1 MMFFKMAEEHTTLIE
16 EKLTQLLRTIFQ
28 EEFKKQEVHRT
39 NIISSNF
46 KVTMEKNQE
55 IARAWMDHEGNQSNG
70 TRNLKNVNLVPKGV
84 QRILSSHKLSP
95 KYNEQ

>member
-28 EEFKKQEVHRT
+28 EDFKKQEVHRT

-46 KVTMEKNQE
+46 KVTMEEIKKLQEHGWTMKEVKAMAQE
-55 IARAWMDHEGNQSNG
+55 I
-70 TRNLKNVNLVPKGV
+70 
-84 QRILSSHKLSP
+84 
-95 KYNEQ
+95 

>member
-39 NIISSNF
+39 NIISSKF
-46 KVTMEKNQE
+46 KVTMEEIKKLQEHGWTMKEIKAMAQE
-55 IARAWMDHEGNQSNG
+55 I
-70 TRNLKNVNLVPKGV
+70 
-84 QRILSSHKLSP
+84 
-95 KYNEQ
+95 